1 MDTFIAGTYINQGYH
16 KSFQPNLINRNWQIN
31 DMEVIQLLSKADRH
45 LGRLDMY
52 SEYVNI
58 DLFIRMHIAKEAT
71 QSSKIEGTRT
81 NMEEVFLSKEEI
93 SNEKR
98 DDWEEVQNYIN
109 AMNRAVKLLY
119 ELPFS
124 SRLIKQTHEILL
136 QGVRGE
142 HKLPGKYRSSQ
153 NWIGGATLSDAV
165 FIPPIHTSINELMSD
180 LEKFAN
186 DELKPL
192 PDLIKIAIIHY
203 QFETIHPFLDGNGR
217 VGRLLITLYL
227 VSKNILKQPIL
238 YLSDFFEKNR
248 MLYYDNLM
256 RARTHNDIN
265 QWLKFFLTGIIETAK
280 KGVTTF
286 DGILQLQ
293 KNLEAKLKGLGNRGI
308 DAQKVVEYLYTQPVI
323 EVSKVE
329 EIIQK
334 SNVTAY
340 KLISDLEQ
348 LEILK
353 EISGGQRNKLYVF
366 KDYLDLFNE
375 K

>member
-1 MDTFIAGTYINQGYH
+1 MDTFISGTYINQGYH

-93 SNEKR
+93 SHEKR
-98 DDWEEVQNYIN
+98 NDWEEVQNYIN

-119 ELPFS
+119 KLPFS
-124 SRLIKQTHEILL
+124 SRLIKQTHEIVL

-142 HKLPGKYRSSQ
+142 YKLPGKYRSSQ
-153 NWIGGATLSDAV
+153 NWIGGATLSDSV

-256 RARTHNDIN
+256 RTRTHNDIN

-340 KLISDLEQ
+340 KLIYDLEQ